1 MKLWLLWVLAST
13 VAFGVGGRL
22 GVALSPSRDLI
33 VIGYLAVSASLILAG
48 VLQLLMLRG
57 LIPDAGWWLPV
68 SVASVAIVGVLA
80 FGLGLINR
88 DVGWVLGVAV
98 GWIVLGV
105 LQWLVLREQVAGAG
119 WWVLANT
126 LGLIVAV
133 PVVGLVT
140 LASGAPVDG
149 AIGGLLRW
157 LAFGA
162 AYGVVTGTALVW
174 LVRERL
180 HLTKA
185 LSSTD

>member
-22 GVALSPSRDLI
+22 GVALSPSKDLI
-33 VIGYLAVSASLILAG
+33 VIAYLAVTASLILAG
-48 VLQLLMLRG
+48 VLQWLVLRR
-57 LIPDAGWWLPV
+57 LIADTGWWVLV
-68 SVASVAIVGVLA
+68 SVGAVAIVGVLV

-98 GWIVLGV
+98 GWIVLGA

-133 PVVGLVT
+133 PVVGFVT
-140 LASGAPVDG
+140 WAIGAPADS
-149 AIGGLLRW
+149 AIGGFLRW

-162 AYGVVTGTALVW
+162 AYGVVTGTTLSW
-174 LVRERL
+174 LLRQRL
-180 HLTKA
+180 ELA
-185 LSSTD
+185 MP